1 MGKKTRR
8 EREKHVSLKLNGVRT
23 DIPEDQVDH
32 RIGWTLPKGRRISKH
47 DLVSDLGALR
57 REEKKLIEIY
67 GADEYDSLAI
77 YMGKLVHSNY
87 LLDGD
92 IEAALK
98 KMRRWHR
105 IRKYWPRMRRRLC
118 DYCGAYAGLTEP
130 RYLVCGGCVMDGEA
144 PARYCSEECQRK
156 NWGEHQ
162 IKCPAG
168 GVGLRKRVPA
178 DVVD

>member
-67 GADEYDSLAI
+67 GADEYDSLAM

-156 NWGEHQ
+156 HWGEHQ
-162 IKCPAG
+162 KTCPAG
-168 GVGLRKRVPA
+168 GVVLRKRVPA

>member
-32 RIGWTLPKGRRISKH
+32 RIGWTLPKGRRISKY
-47 DLVSDLGALR
+47 DLVSDLDALK
-57 REEKKLIEIY
+57 REENKLLEIY
-67 GADEYDSLAI
+67 GADEYDSLAM
-77 YMGKLVHSNY
+77 YMGKIVHGDY
-87 LLDGD
+87 LLDGN

-105 IRKYWPRMRRRLC
+105 IRKYWPRMRRRVC
-118 DYCGAYAGLTEP
+118 WYCGKRAELSEP
-130 RYLVCGGCVMDGEA
+130 RYLVCGGCVMDGED
-144 PARYCSEECQRK
+144 PNRYCSEECQRE

-162 IKCPAG
+162 KTCPAG
-168 GVGLRKRVPA
+168 GRVPRKRVPA